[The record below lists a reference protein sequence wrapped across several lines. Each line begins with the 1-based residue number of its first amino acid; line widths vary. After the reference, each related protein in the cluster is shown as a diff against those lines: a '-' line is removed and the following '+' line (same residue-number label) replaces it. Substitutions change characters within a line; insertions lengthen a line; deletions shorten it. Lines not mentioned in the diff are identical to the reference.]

1 MKTIDILYIRYFDL
15 KGEVM
20 TLGGIQ
26 TYISQLTK
34 LALKI
39 GFQVRI
45 FQYSDISFEKVIFDN
60 AKVIGI
66 PIPQN
71 KRNSNSLYKKVLSL
85 RDPKVEY
92 ITLFA
97 TDDIIPSQKVPNSIA
112 IQHGIFWD
120 KESKE
125 KRSFLRSFL
134 SKTIYSYRTVR
145 RLRKVEDIVCVDNNF
160 IC

>member
-45 FQYSDISFEKVIFDN
+45 FQYSDISFEK
-60 AKVIGI
+60 
-66 PIPQN
+66 
-71 KRNSNSLYKKVLSL
+71 LSL
-85 RDPKVEY
+85 
-92 ITLFA
+92 ITLKLLVSLSLK
-97 TDDIIPSQKVPNSIA
+97 IKE
-112 IQHGIFWD
+112 IQTLCTKSSFFTRP
-120 KESKE
+120 ES
-125 KRSFLRSFL
+125 R
-134 SKTIYSYRTVR
+134 IYNPFRNR
-145 RLRKVEDIVCVDNNF
+145 
-160 IC
+160 

>member
-45 FQYSDISFEKVIFDN
+45 FQYSDISFEK
-60 AKVIGI
+60 
-66 PIPQN
+66 
-71 KRNSNSLYKKVLSL
+71 
-85 RDPKVEY
+85 
-92 ITLFA
+92 
-97 TDDIIPSQKVPNSIA
+97 
-112 IQHGIFWD
+112 
-120 KESKE
+120 
-125 KRSFLRSFL
+125 
-134 SKTIYSYRTVR
+134 
-145 RLRKVEDIVCVDNNF
+145 
-160 IC
+160 

>member
-45 FQYSDISFEKVIFDN
+45 FNILTF
-60 AKVIGI
+60 
-66 PIPQN
+66 
-71 KRNSNSLYKKVLSL
+71 LLKKLSL
-85 RDPKVEY
+85 
-92 ITLFA
+92 ITLKLLVSLSLK
-97 TDDIIPSQKVPNSIA
+97 IKE
-112 IQHGIFWD
+112 IQTLCTKKF
-120 KESKE
+120 
-125 KRSFLRSFL
+125 FLYE
-134 SKTIYSYRTVR
+134 T
-145 RLRKVEDIVCVDNNF
+145 RK
-160 IC
+160 

>member
-66 PIPQN
+66 PIPKN
-71 KRNSNSLYKKVLSL
+71 KIKLFVQKSSFFTRPESRIYNPFRN
-85 RDPKVEY
+85 R
-92 ITLFA
+92 
-97 TDDIIPSQKVPNSIA
+97 
-112 IQHGIFWD
+112 
-120 KESKE
+120 
-125 KRSFLRSFL
+125 
-134 SKTIYSYRTVR
+134 
-145 RLRKVEDIVCVDNNF
+145 
-160 IC
+160 